1 MFYPD
6 PHRLCGPAKP
16 NVASPPDGTFGAKE
30 SCGKT
35 LEGGA
40 GGVDVPRY
48 GKGEPWIRSGL
59 GLYEVVPSGLDYC
72 PSLFR
77 VFLLQISKEQEM
89 GQEMALGALRIWTM
103 NLGQFG
109 TFSLKENGSH
119 FNLWYSAR
127 LSFSSSTFFFLPLA
141 RPLNML
147 TKC

>member
-1 MFYPD
+1 MLVLHLFYPD
-6 PHRLCGPAKP
+6 PHCLCGPAKP

-103 NLGQFG
+103 NLG
-109 TFSLKENGSH
+109 H
-119 FNLWYSAR
+119 FH
-127 LSFSSSTFFFLPLA
+127 
-141 RPLNML
+141 
-147 TKC
+147 